1 VPPAIAA
8 IIKIAMIDADIIFIK
23 ASLYRVSSLPAGDYH
38 AQTMSRSYC
47 RTLEVSGFSE
57 WHLGHFMT

>member
-1 VPPAIAA
+1 MAA

-23 ASLYRVSSLPAGDYH
+23 ASLCGMLLFLAVGDDH

-47 RTLEVSGFSE
+47 RTLTYQDFRNGI
-57 WHLGHFMT
+57 